1 MALGRHVL
9 EALKAAGMAFG
20 VVKRST
26 GSKARA
32 RARQARIDKLERKHT
47 RNVDAFCPADWRNPV
62 GVGNRR
68 LRKIAMR
75 HR

>member
-20 VVKRST
+20 VVKKST

-32 RARQARIDKLERKHT
+32 RARQARIDKLERKHFQHFT
-47 RNVDAFCPADWRNPV
+47 APFDWRNPV